1 MFRLILN
8 IGKLKLPDFAR
19 LAPELIPLVHLS
31 AWRWDEK
38 LFKKSDFYYEN
49 YDFQDEKQV
58 LYNCPKMALRAKITT
73 SIWLHLIFMM

>member
-1 MFRLILN
+1 MVSKALFSITFMR
-8 IGKLKLPDFAR
+8 
-19 LAPELIPLVHLS
+19 VHLS

-58 LYNCPKMALRAKITT
+58 LYNCPKMALRAKILFDYTLLL
-73 SIWLHLIFMM
+73 SI